1 MPNSFDHAGRG
12 PSNTRLFVAGVAFV
26 LIASAI
32 AAFMIAKYQ
41 GKLDAFVRVSAQLIN
56 VGDGLPAKSDV
67 KFRGVLV
74 GFVNG
79 VVPATGGRPNI
90 VHIDL
95 KPAYAAGI
103 PDTVA
108 ARVVPSNVF
117 AVSSVQFVES
127 GKGTA
132 PLRTGSVIREDQSLP
147 TVLFQTTLNKLREV
161 LKAFGREPSAD
172 SIGWLTALG
181 EATQGRGD
189 RLEDAG
195 RDLNKIVTQLNDVVG
210 DDTGST
216 TLSAFTA
223 AADGLREASPE
234 LFDALASAVRPMR
247 TLAEKRSALTNFL
260 SGGLE
265 TLGTMGDAFD
275 HHTDRLINIATQLT
289 SVTGVLADNADK
301 IYALFR
307 RTGATFRQFE
317 ANGWNRE
324 ASLIYAKAVISLT
337 PTRTYVRADCPRY
350 GALKGPSCDT
360 APEVPVA
367 PALSLAL
374 GSRGL
379 PLPPGVSE
387 NRPNLAPP
395 RDSIRG
401 RGDVGQGPLVPEQAA
416 PVPPAAERPPPLP
429 GPAPTPSG
437 IALPPRLPAEIA
449 PPDQPNAPSQPV
461 RPPAVQGQ
469 SAVLGG
475 NVGPVGSRQEKDQ
488 LSLIVG
494 GDANAATEFLLG
506 PLVRGAT
513 VHLAPNQGGG
523 R

>member
-1 MPNSFDHAGRG
+1 MPNSFDHGGRG
-12 PSNTRLFVAGVAFV
+12 PSNSRLFVAGVAFV
-26 LIASAI
+26 LTVCVIT
-32 AAFMIAKYQ
+32 AFMIAKYQ
-41 GKLDAFVRVSAQLIN
+41 GRLDPTVRVSAELTN

-79 VVPATGGRPNI
+79 VVPAAGGGLNV

-95 KPAYAAGI
+95 KPQYAAGI
-103 PDTVA
+103 PDTVT

-127 GKGTA
+127 GKETA
-132 PLRTGSVIREDQSLP
+132 PLRSGAVIHEDQSLP

-195 RDLNKIVTQLNDVVG
+195 RDLNEIVTQLNDVVG
-210 DDTGST
+210 GDTGPT

-234 LFDALASAVRPMR
+234 LFDALAGAVKPMR

-260 SGGLE
+260 SGGLD
-265 TLGTMGDAFD
+265 TVGTFGDALD
-275 HHTDRLINIATQLT
+275 HHTDRLIHIATELT
-289 SVTGVLADNADK
+289 PVVGVLADNAGV
-301 IYALFR
+301 IPTMMG
-307 RTGATFRQFE
+307 RTLDMVDAFHHV
-317 ANGWNRE
+317 GWNDE
-324 ASLIYAKAVISLT
+324 AHLPYVKAVISLT

-350 GALKGPSCDT
+350 GELKGASCDT

-367 PALSLAL
+367 PALNSAL

-379 PLPPGVSE
+379 PMPPGVSE
-387 NRPNLAPP
+387 NRTNLAPP

-401 RGDVGQGPLVPEQAA
+401 SGEIGGPPPPPEQGAPPDPAA
-416 PVPPAAERPPPLP
+416 AQTPVPGPEPPPPGAALPPPLP
-429 GPAPTPSG
+429 AEVPS
-437 IALPPRLPAEIA
+437 
-449 PPDQPNAPSQPV
+449 PDQPAAPPPPGVQP
-461 RPPAVQGQ
+461 Q
-469 SAVLGG
+469 SAVIGG
-475 NVGPVGSRQEKDQ
+475 NVGPVGSRQEKDL
-488 LSLIVG
+488 LSLVIG
-494 GDANAATEFLLG
+494 GHANAATELLLG
-506 PLVRGAT
+506 PLARGAT
-513 VHLAPNQGGG
+513 VHVAPDPGGD

>member
-1 MPNSFDHAGRG
+1 
-12 PSNTRLFVAGVAFV
+12 
-26 LIASAI
+26 
-32 AAFMIAKYQ
+32 
-41 GKLDAFVRVSAQLIN
+41 VRVSAELTN

-90 VHIDL
+90 VNIDL

-103 PDTVA
+103 PDTVT

-117 AVSSVQFVES
+117 AVSSVQFVDS
-127 GKGTA
+127 GKETA

-172 SIGWLTALG
+172 SVGWLTALG
-181 EATQGRGD
+181 EAVQGRGD

-195 RDLNKIVTQLNDVVG
+195 RDLNEIVTQLNDVVG
-210 DDTGST
+210 HDPGPT
-216 TLSAFTA
+216 TISAFTA
-223 AADGLREASPE
+223 AADGLRTTSPE
-234 LFDALASAVRPMR
+234 LFDALAAAVKPMR

-260 SGGLE
+260 SGGLDAI
-265 TLGTMGDAFD
+265 GTFGDALD
-275 HHTDRLINIATQLT
+275 HHTDRLIHITTELT
-289 SVTGVLADNADK
+289 PVVSVLADNAGA
-301 IYALFR
+301 IPTMMS
-307 RTGATFRQFE
+307 RTLDMVDVFHHV
-317 ANGWNRE
+317 GWNEE
-324 ASLIYAKAVISLT
+324 AELPFVKAVISLT

-350 GALKGPSCDT
+350 GELKGPSCDT

-367 PALSLAL
+367 PALSSTL

-379 PLPPGVSE
+379 PMPPGISE
-387 NRPNLAPP
+387 NRPNLTPP

-401 RGDVGQGPLVPEQAA
+401 SGEIDGTPPPPEQRTPLDPSAQQ
-416 PVPPAAERPPPLP
+416 PP
-429 GPAPTPSG
+429 
-437 IALPPRLPAEIA
+437 LPAEI
-449 PPDQPNAPSQPV
+449 PPADQPAAPL
-461 RPPAVQGQ
+461 PPAVQPQ
-469 SAVLGG
+469 SAVIGG
-475 NVGPVGSRQEKDQ
+475 NVGPVGSRQENDQ

-494 GDANAATEFLLG
+494 GHANAATELLLG
-506 PLVRGAT
+506 PLARGST
-513 VHLAPNQGGG
+513 VHLAPEPGGD